1 MATGKH
7 RTGKPRTHK
16 RTRNKKRVSGRTAA
30 ATRARY
36 LRRKRTG
43 KRASGQVRTAELV
56 PYELRGLGARS
67 AGQSGDTQ
75 GLSAVPAVDSESVQE
90 LMEEGQAFEAEVL
103 DGVENAPDADRS
115 EVFTREVNEDDVPEE
130 YREER

>member
-1 MATGKH
+1 MARGK
-7 RTGKPRTHK
+7 RGTARSRPGKLTK
-16 RTRNKKRVSGRTAA
+16 RKKSVAGRTAVG
-30 ATRARY
+30 TRGRY
-36 LRRKRTG
+36 LKTKRSRKRP
-43 KRASGQVRTAELV
+43 RGQVHTAELV
-56 PYELRGLGARS
+56 AYELRGLGARS

-75 GLSAVPAVDSESVQE
+75 GLSATPGVNSESVQE

-130 YREER
+130 YRGEH